1 MTIPPTTIY
10 VRPGWASYVWSYAG
24 AAMPSGS
31 ATSNITAVAF
41 DASSFLGQQLSRGNL
56 QYSQDS
62 GRTWLDYTVPL
73 DAPGSWLP
81 ATGLVWRFQDR
92 TGSDSTPNTF
102 NVHYR
107 LADGSVVTVDNT
119 VIVDHPPASLVGHND
134 TVFSTLQTGAL
145 VDTLAAIDNGSLTNA
160 RWVIDGQ
167 SQPGLFALKYDPAV
181 DTTARLALA
190 DSALLP
196 AAGLSASV
204 TVHYYDRFQLDT
216 AGNPIPGQGVAR
228 TLSYTVED
236 GMSHGLAGL
245 GDDLKLGAGAGAD
258 ANPALA
264 RLSTGG
270 FVAVWQ
276 GADTVAGGAGA
287 GLRGQLRDA
296 AGDVLGNAVAGASFA
311 LTPDGDAR
319 LEGQPAVTA
328 LANGR
333 FAVAYAIGD
342 DDAGRIAYRIV
353 EADGTPG
360 VEHVLASGVRGDAAM
375 PAMPTIATLADGSFA
390 VAWRSS
396 GAVHVQAAG
405 ADGTPV
411 GAQQDVTALGS
422 AYSPALSAVASLG
435 PHGYVVSWGEMND
448 GNVYAAT
455 SASTGSG
462 AAPFVVSGD
471 GYAASVA
478 TAAPLPHV
486 AGLADG
492 GFVVTWDSYANAPNG
507 YTHSDVF
514 FQRFDA
520 AGHVVGNAAGR
531 ATQANVDS
539 FGGHYDAAVSALS
552 DGSFVVAWQGGDG
565 DGNGILGRRFALDGT
580 ALDEREFAINAGRAG
595 DQHGADIVSLGGG
608 GFAAAWTD
616 VAADGSASVEAR
628 VLIGA
633 ASTAG
638 LGTSTSTSTG
648 AAPGQGTNT
657 DGGVALGSALL
668 ISVPTATN
676 GSGSG
681 SGEAIVQIVGTHQGG
696 DFGFWG

>member
-24 AAMPSGS
+24 AAMPSGG
-31 ATSNITAVAF
+31 ATSGIAAVAF
-41 DASSFLGQQLSRGNL
+41 DASSALGQQLSRGNL
-56 QYSQDS
+56 QTSQDG
-62 GRTWLDYTVPL
+62 GRTWLDYTAPL
-73 DAPGSWLP
+73 DAPGSWMP

-92 TGSDSTPNTF
+92 MGLDSTPNTF

-107 LADGSVVTVDNT
+107 LVDGSVVTVDNT

-134 TVFSTLQTGAL
+134 TVFSTLRTGAL

-160 RWVIDGQ
+160 RWVIDDQ

-216 AGNPIPGQGVAR
+216 AGNPIPGHGVAR

-245 GDDLKLGAGAGAD
+245 GGDLTLGAGAGAGAGAD

-276 GADTVAGGAGA
+276 SADTVAGGAGA
-287 GLRGQLRDA
+287 GLRAQLRDA
-296 AGDVLGNAVAGASFA
+296 AGNVVGSAAGASFA
-311 LTPDGDAR
+311 LTPDGDPR

-333 FAVAYAIGD
+333 FAVAYVIGD
-342 DDAGRIAYRIV
+342 GDAGRIAYRVV

-360 VEHVLASGVRGDAAM
+360 TEYVLASGARGDAAM
-375 PAMPTIATLADGSFA
+375 PAMPAIATLADGSFA
-390 VAWRSS
+390 VAWQSG
-396 GAVHVQAAG
+396 GAVHVQGAG

-411 GAQQDVTALGS
+411 GARQDVAALGS
-422 AYSPALSAVASLG
+422 AWSPALGALASLG
-435 PHGYVVSWGEMND
+435 ARGYVVSWGEMND

-455 SASTGSG
+455 SASTGG
-462 AAPFVVSGD
+462 AVPFVVSGD

-492 GFVVTWDSYANAPNG
+492 GFVVTWDSYVNAPNG

-520 AGHVVGNAAGR
+520 AGHAAGG

-552 DGSFVVAWQGGDG
+552 DGSFVVAWQGADG
-565 DGNGILGRRFALDGT
+565 DGSGILGRRFALDGT
-580 ALDEREFAINAGRAG
+580 ALDEREFAINEGRAG
-595 DQHGADIVSLGGG
+595 D
-608 GFAAAWTD
+608 
-616 VAADGSASVEAR
+616 
-628 VLIGA
+628 
-633 ASTAG
+633 
-638 LGTSTSTSTG
+638 
-648 AAPGQGTNT
+648 
-657 DGGVALGSALL
+657 
-668 ISVPTATN
+668 
-676 GSGSG
+676 
-681 SGEAIVQIVGTHQGG
+681 
-696 DFGFWG
+696 